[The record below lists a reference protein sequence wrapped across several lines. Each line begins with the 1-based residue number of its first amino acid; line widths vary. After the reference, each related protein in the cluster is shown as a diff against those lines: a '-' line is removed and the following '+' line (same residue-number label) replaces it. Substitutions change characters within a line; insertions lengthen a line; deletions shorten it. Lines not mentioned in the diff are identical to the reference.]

1 MFSEQNWDMII
12 CNSFFVDSI
21 DSLGGRFSN
30 LLRANNEGDGHQD
43 QAVPHVEHQA
53 NLVEDTN
60 DDGDNKKDKD
70 DDDGDGDTAA
80 DDDHDDGRPQ

>member
-1 MFSEQNWDMII
+1 MII

-53 NLVEDTN
+53 NLVKDTN

-70 DDDGDGDTAA
+70 DDDGDTAAAA
-80 DDDHDDGRPQ
+80 DDDDDDGRPQ

>member
-1 MFSEQNWDMII
+1 MII
-12 CNSFFVDSI
+12 CSSFFIDPI
-21 DSLGGRFSN
+21 DSLGGWFSN

-60 DDGDNKKDKD
+60 DNGDNKKDKED
-70 DDDGDGDTAA
+70 DYGDTAA
-80 DDDHDDGRPQ
+80 AAADDDDDADDDYDGDGRPQ